1 MLKTLSI
8 EGSIV
13 QYNVAKYKEQA
24 EEYIKK
30 SNYTFQESGA
40 LNLIKTSNG
49 NISAEE
55 LSATLLPSN
64 MSYDVFMSHSHADV
78 LLAEQLKLA
87 IESETGKKVFIDH
100 EVWGNISI
108 LQGKLVDKPA
118 LDLSAYM
125 NTTSSLV
132 LLLSSAIME
141 MIAKCSVFLFLST
154 DNTTNENG
162 RTSSPWLHAE
172 LRYSRIIAN
181 LPNKGVVFDTG
192 LSMSAESAGL
202 SVSYKLPTKHLTELS
217 DWNSLIKECR

>member
-13 QYNVAKYKEQA
+13 QRNVAKYKEQA

-30 SNYTFQESGA
+30 SSCTFQESDA
-40 LNLIKTSNG
+40 LNLIKNSNG
-49 NISAEE
+49 NVYAEN
-55 LSATLLPSN
+55 LSSTLLPSN
-64 MSYDVFMSHSHADV
+64 MNYDVFMSHSHADV

-87 IESETGKKVFIDH
+87 VEHQTGRKVFIDH
-100 EVWGNISI
+100 EVWGNIAI
-108 LQGKLVDKPA
+108 LQGMLAGNSA
-118 LDLSAYM
+118 LDSRAHM

-154 DNTTNENG
+154 DNTTSENG
-162 RTSSPWLHAE
+162 RTNSPWLHAE

-181 LPNKGVVFDTG
+181 LQNKGVVFDTG